1 MSTLFATLHH
11 ATVLTLFL
19 CTLISIY
26 QLRQPLTLRG
36 ARLLRQ
42 TDILNGIAAT
52 LVLVV
57 GLVRVFYLEK
67 GSAYYFGKGPFLAK
81 LGFYGLASVLSLVP
95 TLEVRRWRVP
105 LNKGQL
111 PTVSDQKLTALSTV
125 AYLQLVCLAAMATCA
140 DLAAQGQ
147 TWPFLGSVH

>member
-1 MSTLFATLHH
+1 MSTLFTTLHH
-11 ATVLTLFL
+11 AAALTLL
-19 CTLISIY
+19 VCTLVSIY

-36 ARLLRQ
+36 AHLLRKA
-42 TDILNGIAAT
+42 DMLNGIAAT

-67 GSAYYFGKGPFLAK
+67 GSAYYFGNGPFLAK

-95 TLEVRRWRVP
+95 TLEVRRWRIP

-111 PTVSDQKLTALSTV
+111 PTVSDQKMTALSTV